1 MKRLA
6 IIPARGGSRR
16 IPRKNVRDFGGA
28 PVIHWPISTA
38 LSSGLFDQVVVST
51 DDEDIASVARQS
63 GALIPF
69 MRPAELAN
77 DFTPFRQVVNH
88 AIKACE
94 TVWGRYDQ
102 VCCIYATAPLIE
114 VDDLITAHNAL
125 AQSKAQFVFS
135 AVAFEFPI
143 QRAFRLNGEQQPTM
157 IEPEHRFTR
166 SQDLEPTY
174 HDAAQFYWGHR
185 DAFLRGDHMFSDC
198 AKAHV
203 LPAHRVRDL
212 DTEEDWQVALALW
225 QAKPKDQRC
234 AA

>member
-28 PVIHWPISTA
+28 PVI
-38 LSSGLFDQVVVST
+38 

-69 MRPAELAN
+69 MRPAELAD
-77 DFTPFRQVVNH
+77 DFTPCRQVVNH

-114 VDDLITAHNAL
+114 VDDLITAHHAL

-185 DAFLRGDHMFSDC
+185 DAFLRGL
-198 AKAHV
+198 AVA
-203 LPAHRVRDL
+203 PG
-212 DTEEDWQVALALW
+212 TELT
-225 QAKPKDQRC
+225 
-234 AA
+234 